1 MRTKRTHVPMDDPR
15 IEPAIEEL
23 KGLIRERYPE
33 AHFEVSRG
41 EDPEGVYLAATVDV
55 DDVDDVMA
63 LYTERLIELQVVDR
77 LPLYV
82 LSLQP
87 FERVVAA
94 LQRRRERFAQPVA
107 LP

>member
-1 MRTKRTHVPMDDPR
+1 MDDPK
-15 IEPAIEEL
+15 IEHAIEEL
-23 KGLIRERYPE
+23 KALIRARYPD
-33 AHFEVSRG
+33 ADFEVSRG

-55 DDVDDVMA
+55 EDVDDVMA
-63 LYTERLIELQVVDR
+63 IYTERLIELQVADR

-94 LQRRRERFAQPVA
+94 LQQRRERFAVPVSR
-107 LP
+107 P

>member
-1 MRTKRTHVPMDDPR
+1 MDDPG

-23 KGLIRERYPE
+23 KALIRARYPE
-33 AHFEVSRG
+33 VCFEVSRG
-41 EDPEGVYLAATVDV
+41 NDPEGVYLVATVDV
-55 DDVDDVMA
+55 EDVDDVMA
-63 LYTERLIELQVVDR
+63 LYTERLIELQVADR

-94 LQRRRERFAQPVA
+94 LQQRRERSAQPAA
-107 LP
+107 LS